1 MNAQTVIEPPPNAM
15 PTEAPNWYA
24 IYLEERERN
33 KQLYSLLSDAC
44 MVLRN
49 EADWRDRN
57 GRDGGTL
64 RGIANRIKTEA
75 LS

>member
-1 MNAQTVIEPPPNAM
+1 MNAFSVIEAPPE
-15 PTEAPNWYA
+15 TNWYA
-24 IYLEERERN
+24 NYLKEREQN
-33 KQLYSLLSDAC
+33 KKLFSLLSDAC

-57 GRDGGTL
+57 GRDGETL
-64 RGIANRIKTEA
+64 RGIATRLKTEA